1 MAGPNYAAMP
11 PPSEVVQAPATDVE
25 IQAAIDR
32 VAGPTHVGGGWYE
45 LSDGTRVQGKD
56 EAVAAEA
63 AL

>member
-1 MAGPNYAAMP
+1 MPGPSYAGM
-11 PPSEVVQAPATDVE
+11 PSEVVQAPTTDVE
-25 IQAAIDR
+25 VQAAIDR
-32 VAGPTHVGGGWYE
+32 VAGPAHVGGGWYE